1 MFDCQLPPLPSNAAL
16 QLKWRR
22 QDRDRAQIHHSFLG
36 SRTKARLHLTHAC
49 SQQAMGC
56 SWDVPPALVVLG
68 PVSLISLA
76 LPYPCLL
83 LFSCAA
89 QSPIWTDL
97 QPSSRLHSGLTLQLH
112 AATACGFLVTG
123 HLSPPSR
130 YSGSQHGPNC
140 RLLTSLG
147 GPPKGT
153 QTRSPFALPPKVL
166 FTEEESPCSH

>member
-16 QLKWRR
+16 QLEWRL
-22 QDRDRAQIHHSFLG
+22 QDTETGLKSTIPSWAPEGKL
-36 SRTKARLHLTHAC
+36 ACTHAC

-56 SWDVPPALVVLG
+56 SWDVPPALVALG

-97 QPSSRLHSGLTLQLH
+97 QPSS
-112 AATACGFLVTG
+112 
-123 HLSPPSR
+123 
-130 YSGSQHGPNC
+130 
-140 RLLTSLG
+140 
-147 GPPKGT
+147 
-153 QTRSPFALPPKVL
+153 
-166 FTEEESPCSH
+166 